1 VRDLGLARRSSLHLR
16 ADGSRVVARLF
27 VPGHELLGGSESRAE
42 STVERVM
49 ALSEEEVDVALASLC
64 ERFSSRHENIHDS
77 FNENFTRVAGYVKA
91 PISMSRQELLGATFT
106 HELTLEGAAI
116 CNPSLVASP
125 HQDGL
130 REGEVRVVMSYRA
143 ISEGHRSSICFRDG
157 VIGPDGTLTLEEA
170 EKFPVVATSSPTS
183 ISRKHVRELLHDRRA
198 GGDSAESV
206 LSNLFAE
213 FSNAELEVALKNLEL
228 QSDTRPNALKTIRAL
243 RSIAA
248 GFYAADFSEDVAL
261 SRRVLWPTAP
271 NELEGMEDA
280 RFVRLDDG
288 GTSRYVATY
297 TAFDGTSVAQQFL
310 ETEDFR
316 HFASTPLA
324 GRAARNKGLAI
335 FPRKIAGHYA
345 ALSRHD
351 RESNTL
357 AFSDDLHCW
366 DDAITLETPQS
377 DWELLQLGNC
387 GSPIELPEGWLVLTH
402 GVGPMRTY
410 AIGALLLD
418 LGDPSKVIA
427 RSHLPILSPN
437 ADEQDGYVPNV
448 VYSCGSY
455 LHGRI
460 LCLPYGV
467 GDQSIRYATF
477 DVDALLYA
485 LVEL

>member
-1 VRDLGLARRSSLHLR
+1 VRDIGLARRTTLHLR
-16 ADGSRVVARLF
+16 SDVSRVVARLF

-49 ALSEEEVDVALASLC
+49 ALSEEEVDAALASLY
-64 ERFSSRHENIHDS
+64 ERFSSRHDNIHDA
-77 FNENFTRVAGYVKA
+77 FNDNFARVAGYVKA
-91 PISMSRQELLGATFT
+91 PISVSRQELLGATFT

-125 HQDGL
+125 RQDGL

-157 VIGPDGTLTLEEA
+157 VIGPDGTLTLEETA
-170 EKFPVVATSSPTS
+170 RFPVIATSSPTS
-183 ISRKHVRELLHDRRA
+183 ISRKHVRELLRDRRA

-206 LSNLFAE
+206 LSNLFDE
-213 FSNAELEVALKNLEL
+213 FSNADLEVALKKLEL

-243 RSIAA
+243 RAIAA
-248 GFYAADFSEDVAL
+248 GFYAADFSEDVEL

-271 NELEGMEDA
+271 NEVEGMEDA
-280 RFVRLDDG
+280 RFVQLDDDA
-288 GTSRYVATY
+288 TSRYVATY
-297 TAFDGTSVAQQFL
+297 TAFDGTSVAQQLL
-310 ETEDFR
+310 ETDDFR
-316 HFASTPLA
+316 HFVSTPLA

-335 FPRKIAGHYA
+335 FPRKIAGHYVV
-345 ALSRHD
+345 
-351 RESNTL
+351 
-357 AFSDDLHCW
+357 
-366 DDAITLETPQS
+366 TLETPQL

-387 GSPIELPEGWLVLTH
+387 GSPIELPQGWLVLTH

-418 LGDPSKVIA
+418 LADPSKVIA
-427 RSHLPILSPN
+427 RSRLPILSPS
-437 ADEQDGYVPNV
+437 AEEQDGYVPNV

-455 LHGRI
+455 LHGKI

-477 DVDALLYA
+477 DLDLLLA
-485 LVEL
+485 AMAES